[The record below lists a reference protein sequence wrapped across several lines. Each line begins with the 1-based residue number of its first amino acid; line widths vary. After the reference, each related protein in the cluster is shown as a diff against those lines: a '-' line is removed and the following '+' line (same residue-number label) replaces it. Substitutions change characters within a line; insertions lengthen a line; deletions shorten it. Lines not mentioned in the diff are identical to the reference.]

1 MSERFDGET
10 AIVTGSSKGIG
21 KEIATAFAREGAN
34 VVTNSRSDD
43 RAAAAAAEIREDVEG
58 ASILAVECDVT
69 EPESVSAL
77 VDATVEEFG
86 ALDVMVNNAG
96 MTIVDPAEEQSP
108 ESWQRVID
116 VDLSGVFYGSQAAG
130 RRMIERGTGG
140 AVVNVSSMMG
150 RMGLGG
156 RAPYC
161 AAKAGVDNLTRT
173 LAVEWAEH
181 DSTSTPWPRATS
193 TRRSP
198 TSRWSR
204 PGTRPRKSGTE
215 RRSTGSARPRRW
227 PSVRFSS
234 PRETTS

>member
-34 VVTNSRSDD
+34 VVTNSWSDD
-43 RAAAAAAEIREDVEG
+43 RATTAAAEIREDVEG

-116 VDLSGVFYGSQAAG
+116 VDLSGVFYGS
-130 RRMIERGTGG
+130 
-140 AVVNVSSMMG
+140 
-150 RMGLGG
+150 
-156 RAPYC
+156 
-161 AAKAGVDNLTRT
+161 
-173 LAVEWAEH
+173 
-181 DSTSTPWPRATS
+181 
-193 TRRSP
+193 
-198 TSRWSR
+198 
-204 PGTRPRKSGTE
+204 
-215 RRSTGSARPRRW
+215 
-227 PSVRFSS
+227 
-234 PRETTS
+234 